1 MSVVS
6 FAWLLATTFYLGATE
21 QPIIATWHLA
31 TNHYSLDFE
40 LKILG
45 SASATPVLGRHPT
58 AQVLTAGP
66 AQYLLDCGEGT
77 QWRLLENRVR
87 HQRLRA
93 VFISHL
99 HGDHVFGLFGLLGT
113 MHLAGRTEPL
123 CLLGPPGLDELLT
136 MQFRSSTTQLQFD
149 LRYTRVDTG
158 VHAVVYEDAQVRV
171 WSLPHQHR
179 IPCAGYLFEE
189 RPRRANLLKDRLP
202 AGLSA
207 SQLAQLAQGEDVL
220 DETQQTLLVRH
231 ADVAGPAPTP
241 RRYAFCSDTR
251 FLPWLADL
259 VRGADLLYHEA
270 TFLDESRE
278 RAAQTYHST
287 ARQAAELAQAAAVKQ
302 LLIGH
307 FSSRYKTLEPLLA
320 EARAVFERTDLAL
333 EGLTIS
339 L

>member
-1 MSVVS
+1 M
-6 FAWLLATTFYLGATE
+6 
-21 QPIIATWHLA
+21 
-31 TNHYSLDFE
+31 
-40 LKILG
+40 G

-58 AQVLTAGP
+58 AQVLSAGP

-113 MHLAGRTEPL
+113 MHLAGRTEAL
-123 CLLGPPGLDELLT
+123 ALIGPPGLDEMLT
-136 MQFRSSTTQLQFD
+136 TQFRHSTTRLDFD
-149 LRYTRVDTG
+149 LRYTRVDTEA
-158 VHAVVYEDAQVRV
+158 HALVYEDAQVRV
-171 WSLPHQHR
+171 WSLPMQHR

-189 RPRRANLLKDRLP
+189 QPRRARLLKEQLP

-207 SQLAQLAQGEDVL
+207 TQLARLAQGEDVL
-220 DETQQTLLVRH
+220 DETGTALLVRH

-251 FLPWLADL
+251 YVPALADL
-259 VRGADLLYHEA
+259 IRGADLLYHEA
-270 TFLDESRE
+270 TFLHESQE

-287 ARQAAELAQAAAVKQ
+287 ARQAAELAQAADVKQ

-320 EARAVFERTDLAL
+320 EARAVFGRTELAH
-333 EGLTIS
+333 EGLRVE